1 MRALISVLVLLC
13 TVPAAL
19 TGCGGSKLLD
29 QQSAK
34 TLQASLQEARA
45 AVDRGECAAA
55 AKAAATGTQ
64 QVERLP
70 GDVDDRLV
78 ARLREGFQTL
88 QDRIRRECSG
98 TTIPTPTTETT
109 DTTTT
114 ETTDTSTQT
123 TDTTT
128 TPSTDTTTTTT
139 PTVPTTPTTP
149 DGSGGVDPGA
159 SGDTGVPR
167 SFEGARQRLKDAA
180 KQARKDARKALK
192 DLRDAAGGNG

>member
-1 MRALISVLVLLC
+1 MRAFIPVLVLLC

-64 QVERLP
+64 QVERLS
-70 GDVDDRLV
+70 GDVNDRLV

-88 QDRIRRECSG
+88 QDRVRSECSG
-98 TTIPTPTTETT
+98 TTDTTPTTTTTETP
-109 DTTTT
+109 TT

-128 TPSTDTTTTTT
+128 TTTTDTTTTTT
-139 PTVPTTPTTP
+139 PTIPTTPTTP
-149 DGSGGVDPGA
+149 DGSGGVDPSAG
-159 SGDTGVPR
+159 GDAAVPR
-167 SFEGARQRLKDAA
+167 SFQDARKRLKDAA
-180 KQARKDARKALK
+180 KQARKDARKALE
-192 DLRDAAGGNG
+192 DLRDAARGNG